1 MPFCSFDQ
9 HAGMYD
15 STPIENMFLLEYL
28 PTAPDDFL
36 RVYLYARMLCLHP
49 ELGEGMESVARAL
62 HMDEDKVYD
71 AMTYWERQGLVK
83 RMTDRPPTYAIL
95 PVLQSVSGFANPMES
110 DYYEYRDFNANLQA
124 IFGSELLQPK
134 QYAMAN
140 DWINILGFTQDAV
153 LKLVEAKYRQSRA
166 RKPHGFFNKLNET
179 VARWAERG
187 IRTVEDVER
196 ALETDGKVEKT
207 AMAVM
212 KRLSMNRNATAD
224 ELKLVSRWLNEWR
237 LSHEDVL
244 EACSET
250 TKSRTPTFAYLNSIL
265 ETRVSGGSDHF
276 GGIKAVLRELG
287 SNAQP
292 TPEQLKWFGEKIE
305 QGFEPE
311 TIRFAAVQCARKR
324 NSSFEYLDWM
334 VSEWAKMGLYMH
346 ADADAYVLAM
356 NRLREE
362 VRDLLRICG
371 TERAVQP
378 NDIERYEGWIG
389 RFSRELITYA
399 AQLAKGMDK
408 PMLYMDKVLSEWE
421 KSGLTTAEEARAQHE
436 SRAFAKPAAQTA
448 QPVSNPALDYEQ
460 RKETDY
466 SGRIIDLSQY
476 YSEDGDQT

>member
-9 HAGMYD
+9 NAGMYD

-49 ELGEGMESVARAL
+49 ELGDGMEELARAL
-62 HMDEDKVYD
+62 HMEEDKVYD
-71 AMTYWERQGLVK
+71 AMTYWERLGLVR

-95 PVLQSVSGFANPMES
+95 PVMQCMSGLSNPMEH

-140 DWINILGFTQDAV
+140 DWINILGFTQEAV
-153 LKLVEAKYRQSRA
+153 LKMVEEKYRRSRA

-179 VARWAERG
+179 AAQWAERG

-196 ALETDGKVEKT
+196 ALETDGQVEKT
-207 AMAVM
+207 AVAVM
-212 KRLSMNRNATAD
+212 KRLSMNRPATAE
-224 ELKLVSRWLNEWR
+224 ELRLVSRWLNEWK
-237 LSHEDVL
+237 LSQEDVIA
-244 EACSET
+244 ACAET
-250 TKSRTPTFAYLNSIL
+250 TKSRSPSFSYLNSIL
-265 ETRVSGGSDHF
+265 ETRMKGGAGHF
-276 GGIKAVLRELG
+276 EGLKNVLRELG
-287 SNAQP
+287 SKDSP
-292 TPEQLKWFGEKIE
+292 TPEQLKWFGEKVE

-334 VSEWAKMGLYMH
+334 VSEWAKLGLYMR
-346 ADADAYVLAM
+346 ADADAYVQAM
-356 NRLREE
+356 NRLRED
-362 VRDLLRICG
+362 VREILKISG

-378 NDIERYEGWIG
+378 GDIERYNNWTA
-389 RFSRELITYA
+389 RFSRELIAYA

-408 PMLYMDKVLSEWE
+408 PMLYIDKVLSEWE
-421 KSGLTTAEEARAQHE
+421 KSGVSTVDDARAQHE
-436 SRAFAKPAAQTA
+436 GRGYVKPNPPSG
-448 QPVSNPALDYEQ
+448 QPNNPALNYDQ
-460 RKETDY
+460 RTETDY
-466 SGRIIDLSQY
+466 SNRIVDLSQY
-476 YSEDGDQT
+476 YSEDGDQP

>member
-49 ELGEGMESVARAL
+49 ELGDGMESVARAL
-62 HMDEDKVYD
+62 HLEEDTVYD
-71 AMTYWERQGLVK
+71 AMTYWERLGLVK

-95 PVLQSVSGFANPMES
+95 PVMQCMSGLTNPMES

-153 LKLVEAKYRQSRA
+153 LKMVEEKYRRSRA
-166 RKPHGFFNKLNET
+166 KKPHGFFNKLNET
-179 VARWAERG
+179 AAQWAERG
-187 IRTVEDVER
+187 IRTVDDVTR
-196 ALETDGKVEKT
+196 ALESDGQVEKT
-207 AMAVM
+207 AVAVM

-244 EACSET
+244 DACSET

-265 ETRVSGGSDHF
+265 ETRVNGGADRF

-287 SNAQP
+287 SNGQP
-292 TPEQLKWFGEKIE
+292 TPEQLKWFGEKVE

-311 TIRFAAVQCARKR
+311 TIRFAAIQCTRKR
-324 NSSFEYLDWM
+324 KNSFEYLDWM
-334 VSEWAKMGLYMH
+334 ISEWAKLGLYMH
-346 ADADAYVLAM
+346 QDADAYVQAM
-356 NRLREE
+356 NQLHEE
-362 VRDLLRICG
+362 VREILKISG
-371 TERAVQP
+371 TDRAVQP
-378 NDIERYEGWIG
+378 GDIERYNSWTG
-389 RFSRELITYA
+389 RFARDLIAYA
-399 AQLAKGMDK
+399 AGLAKGMDK
-408 PMLYMDKVLSEWE
+408 PMLYIDKVLSQWE
-421 KSGLTTAEEARAQHE
+421 KDGVSTVDAARTQHE
-436 SRAFAKPAAQTA
+436 NHSYAKPAAPANGQN
-448 QPVSNPALDYEQ
+448 NPALNYEQ
-460 RKETDY
+460 RTETDY

-476 YSEDGDQT
+476 YPEEGEQP